1 MKQTKSRKIPTKAIV
16 LLVVTFGVFAGNA
29 GAADPSYLPVE
40 PPQPTQTPGQ
50 IELVDV
56 FWYGCGHCWKFL
68 PFMEKYLGSA
78 PSGVVVRR
86 MPAVSRKSW
95 EVHARAFYAAQQLG
109 VEAKLHRPIFEAI
122 HKDKLKLDSDDAL
135 MAFFASHGV
144 ANAEFRKVWNSSSV
158 EVLIGKSLQ
167 MQGRYGV
174 EGTPSV
180 IINGKY
186 RTSATLAGGY
196 ENLIKVIEELVE
208 QER

>member
-1 MKQTKSRKIPTKAIV
+1 M
-16 LLVVTFGVFAGNA
+16 
-29 GAADPSYLPVE
+29 
-40 PPQPTQTPGQ
+40 
-50 IELVDV
+50 
-56 FWYGCGHCWKFL
+56 
-68 PFMEKYLGSA
+68 
-78 PSGVVVRR
+78 
-86 MPAVSRKSW
+86 
-95 EVHARAFYAAQQLG
+95 HARAFYAAQQLG

-144 ANAEFRKVWNSSSV
+144 ANAEFRKVWNSSGV